1 MDEDEDED
9 EDTWLSDKTQKIIEA
24 LADIA
29 AYRNGIPNYREED
42 ENGFPNRE
50 DGLSTALHRAVHTAT
65 TILAAELDVAWQA
78 IDRDR
83 ILRHGQ
89 VGYNQL
95 LVRYGLATPQ
105 PTVASPRDNDP
116 YQPKPLGLLDD
127 VKTTW
132 TFANF
137 DVARPVHGAVTWEE
151 RVVDEGRQRELLY
164 RALEETSQYAA
175 QPQGWLLIAGPYGAG
190 KSHLAGAII
199 RRAVARGLAPL
210 YLSALTIAY
219 RYRSLNDPDWM
230 AEQVRLE
237 AADLL
242 VLDDLFLDERMVWNR
257 YIEQLLRARHRQARP
272 TVLVSTRPREHLP
285 LWLSNAVT
293 EISVITSSYRR
304 LPKKQ
309 S

>member
-1 MDEDEDED
+1 V
-9 EDTWLSDKTQKIIEA
+9 SDKTQTIIKA

-29 AYRNGIPNYREED
+29 AYINGLPNYREED
-42 ENGFPNRE
+42 EHGFPNRE
-50 DGLSTALHRAVHTAT
+50 AGLSSALHTAVHTAT

-105 PTVASPRDNDP
+105 PTVPSPRDDDP

-137 DVARPVHGAVTWEE
+137 DVARPLHGAVTWED
-151 RVVDEGRQRELLY
+151 VVADEDQQRRLLAQ
-164 RALEETSQYAA
+164 ALEETARYAV
-175 QPQGWLLIAGPYGAG
+175 QPHGWLLIAGPDGVG
-190 KSHLAGAII
+190 KSHLAVAII

-219 RYRSLNDPDWM
+219 RYRSLNDPDWL
-230 AEQVRLE
+230 AEQTRLE

-242 VLDDLFLDERMVWNR
+242 VLDDIFLDERMVWNR
-257 YIEQLLRARHRQARP
+257 YIEQLLRARQRHARP

-285 LWLSNAVT
+285 LWMNNPLT
-293 EISVITSSYRR
+293 EVSLIVSSYRR

>member
-1 MDEDEDED
+1 V
-9 EDTWLSDKTQKIIEA
+9 SDKTQTIIKA

-29 AYRNGIPNYREED
+29 AYINGLPNYREED

-50 DGLSTALHRAVHTAT
+50 AGLSSALHTAVHTAT

-105 PTVASPRDNDP
+105 PTVPSPRDDDP

-137 DVARPVHGAVTWEE
+137 DVARPLHGAVTWED
-151 RVVDEGRQRELLY
+151 VVADEDQQRRLLAQ
-164 RALEETSQYAA
+164 ALEETARYAV
-175 QPQGWLLIAGPYGAG
+175 QPQGWLLIAGPYGVG
-190 KSHLAGAII
+190 KSHLAVAII

-219 RYRSLNDPDWM
+219 RYRSLNDPDWL
-230 AEQVRLE
+230 AEQTRLE

-242 VLDDLFLDERMVWNR
+242 VLDDIFLDERMVWNR
-257 YIEQLLRARHRQARP
+257 YIEQLLRARQRHARP

-285 LWLSNAVT
+285 LWMNNPLT
-293 EISVITSSYRR
+293 EVSLIVSSYRR